1 MVNIANSSETA
12 VKQTAQV
19 SIFVKRQTKVINSHR
34 ISGSLNSSSNSM
46 EYSGCSSFE
55 TRTLDSLTNSVN
67 KLIPLFNKVPTNSAN
82 HKNFV
87 RSKKVTWVFIFIF
100 LLNDNSFLGRLCLV
114 GAKRAQRV

>member
-1 MVNIANSSETA
+1 MVNIADSSEPA

-55 TRTLDSLTNSVN
+55 TRTIDSLTSSVN
-67 KLIPLFNKVPTNSAN
+67 KLIPLFNKIPSNPAN

-87 RSKKVTWVFIFIF
+87 RSKKVTWIFFI
-100 LLNDNSFLGRLCLV
+100 
-114 GAKRAQRV
+114 